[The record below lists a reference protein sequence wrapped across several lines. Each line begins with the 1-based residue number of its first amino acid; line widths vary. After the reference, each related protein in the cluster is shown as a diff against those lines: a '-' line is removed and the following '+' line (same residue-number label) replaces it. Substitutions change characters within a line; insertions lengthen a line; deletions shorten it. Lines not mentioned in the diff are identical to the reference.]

1 MQYPLYQL
9 PENPDLYKYP
19 LYPVRKIVDFR
30 DMLNQSIDLYG
41 ERTAFLT
48 KPVKGEPYHRVTY
61 KQYNADVRSVG
72 TALLN
77 LDMKTDKRVAI
88 LSETRYE
95 WYVTYLG
102 AGIGEAILVPLD
114 RQLPLEELY
123 NCLMRCE
130 VNALCYS
137 EQYSDVVSQ
146 LVNRVPYLELLV
158 CFSDSADVEHVTP
171 DWVPEN
177 MRWLTYNCLRE
188 QGRELYQR
196 GDNYIDTHP
205 IDPETLKVLLV
216 TSGTTSTPK
225 VVMLNQRNICINLI
239 AMCSMCYIDEYDTF
253 LSILPLNHTYECTC
267 GFLCQMYRGSSIA
280 QTESLRAM
288 PKNMVESKVTIM
300 LCVPLVLE
308 AIYRR
313 IWKAIDSSPALK
325 RKVNFALKISKF
337 LLKIGIDIRRK
348 LFKKI
353 IDQFGG
359 NLRLLISGGAAADP
373 VVVQGFKDFG
383 INCIQGYGLTECAP
397 ILALNRSK
405 HNRPYSAGLPMP
417 GVDVKIKDPDENGIG
432 EVLGKGDNVMMGYYN
447 DPELT
452 AEAIRDGYYHT
463 GDLGYLDDEGFLVI
477 TGRLKNVII
486 TANGKNVFPEEIET
500 LLCREPLIQEA
511 MVYGA
516 EKDKD
521 VILVASLYLDQ
532 EEVEKTLNERGLQN
546 THENIVALADE
557 AVRRVNAKLVPYKHI
572 RNFSLREKEFVKTT
586 TRKIQRHFNIS
597 EAETENLEEV

>member
-1 MQYPLYQL
+1 
-9 PENPDLYKYP
+9 
-19 LYPVRKIVDFR
+19 
-30 DMLNQSIDLYG
+30 
-41 ERTAFLT
+41 
-48 KPVKGEPYHRVTY
+48 
-61 KQYNADVRSVG
+61 
-72 TALLN
+72 
-77 LDMKTDKRVAI
+77 
-88 LSETRYE
+88 
-95 WYVTYLG
+95 
-102 AGIGEAILVPLD
+102 
-114 RQLPLEELY
+114 
-123 NCLMRCE
+123 MRCE

-137 EQYSDVVSQ
+137 EQYSEVVSQ
-146 LVNRVPYLELLV
+146 LVTRVPYLELLV

-225 VVMLNQRNICINLI
+225 LFMLNQRNICINLI
-239 AMCSMCYIDEYDTF
+239 AMCCMCYIDEYDTF

-359 NLRLLISGGAAADP
+359 NLRLLI
-373 VVVQGFKDFG
+373 
-383 INCIQGYGLTECAP
+383 
-397 ILALNRSK
+397 R
-405 HNRPYSAGLPMP
+405 R
-417 GVDVKIKDPDENGIG
+417 
-432 EVLGKGDNVMMGYYN
+432 
-447 DPELT
+447 
-452 AEAIRDGYYHT
+452 R
-463 GDLGYLDDEGFLVI
+463 
-477 TGRLKNVII
+477 
-486 TANGKNVFPEEIET
+486 
-500 LLCREPLIQEA
+500 
-511 MVYGA
+511 
-516 EKDKD
+516 
-521 VILVASLYLDQ
+521 
-532 EEVEKTLNERGLQN
+532 RG
-546 THENIVALADE
+546 
-557 AVRRVNAKLVPYKHI
+557 
-572 RNFSLREKEFVKTT
+572 
-586 TRKIQRHFNIS
+586 
-597 EAETENLEEV
+597 